1 MNKIHCCFLYKW
13 LSMKTTSL
21 WCCYEKETAFMLVGL
36 SVRANAL
43 WAYRKKAHLLHSLT
57 VITMSCGSLVLGKPI
72 LIRSTVAL
80 LSITVFPM
88 SLTVKLVS
96 VAHVFFFFIS
106 KPHSFSL
113 ELDSYLSVCYS
124 CLFSLYVGTPAM
136 FPSSLWK
143 PSTAAVKSSDS
154 HRVNGPLEV

>member
-1 MNKIHCCFLYKW
+1 MVVNENHF
-13 LSMKTTSL
+13 SL
-21 WCCYEKETAFMLVGL
+21 VLLWKRNSLRVGW

-113 ELDSYLSVCYS
+113 KLDSYLSVCYS

>member
-21 WCCYEKETAFMLVGL
+21 WCCYEKETAFVLVGL

-57 VITMSCGSLVLGKPI
+57 VITMSCGSLVLSKPI
-72 LIRSTVAL
+72 LIRSAVAL
-80 LSITVFPM
+80 LSIAVFHM
-88 SLTVKLVS
+88 SLTWSWFQLLM
-96 VAHVFFFFIS
+96 VFLIS

-124 CLFSLYVGTPAM
+124 CLFCQYVGTPAT